1 MIGDKSNITLA
12 PISRVVCYRSPVL
25 DWEGQLFFSGIS
37 FPWGLLTS
45 PTHPQP
51 WLNLSMGT
59 LYSKGFLGLDLT
71 VSKWMSSNFKASHR
85 LILCLLICMEISK
98 CCTHWVQWK
107 LRLLKCMQVPHLEWK
122 FGSFFSVVGKIA
134 DPQGRGPG
142 FGQAQGT
149 AGLWPR
155 WKRGRQWRTIRGTI
169 PRGIILSLK
178 CASCWEGKWMYTMSP
193 SLAFSLLPS

>member
-45 PTHPQP
+45 HTHPQP
-51 WLNLSMGT
+51 WINLSMGT

-71 VSKWMSSNFKASHR
+71 VSKWMSSNFRASHR

-107 LRLLKCMQVPHLEWK
+107 FRPLKCMQVPHLEWK
-122 FGSFFSVVGKIA
+122 FGNIDPGSSLPMFLKSASPCDLTTRSKDIESFFSVLTK
-134 DPQGRGPG
+134 
-142 FGQAQGT
+142 
-149 AGLWPR
+149 
-155 WKRGRQWRTIRGTI
+155 
-169 PRGIILSLK
+169 
-178 CASCWEGKWMYTMSP
+178 
-193 SLAFSLLPS
+193 